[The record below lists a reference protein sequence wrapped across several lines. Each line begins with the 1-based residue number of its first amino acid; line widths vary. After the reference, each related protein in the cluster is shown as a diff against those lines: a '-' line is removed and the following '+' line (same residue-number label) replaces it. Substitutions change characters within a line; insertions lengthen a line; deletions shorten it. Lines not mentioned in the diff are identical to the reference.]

1 MIDRLRRSEATVT
14 IPTIDEINKTLLDA
28 RQLVLWRIVELLNSK
43 PLDVDSI
50 RSLAASY
57 NLLSQQQPSGRY
69 HD

>member
-1 MIDRLRRSEATVT
+1 VT